1 MYHLIRVA
9 TLTVLLSDLVWNI
22 KFNIFLAKTTILKE
36 YYWEF
41 YWEFHITMFSIIR
54 ILKDPGKIVMFFS
67 AFEAST
73 GKKLEKKH
81 GKI

>member
-1 MYHLIRVA
+1 M
-9 TLTVLLSDLVWNI
+9 
-22 KFNIFLAKTTILKE
+22 AKTTILKE

-81 GKI
+81 GKFDRTWIFDAKHSANVNLQCQESSC